1 MERQKKVLL
10 LANPSVQKAKRLRRR
25 VITSVPV
32 EVCMAKSRNMK
43 VVEDVKSR
51 LHMAVTLLVE
61 GDKEIQEVRE
71 LRVPKALPGYSGRK
85 LVGRSKAGGGTE
97 EKDEERAVR
106 RMEEVTNEVLTANPV
121 DSTTCGVLADEPL
134 QHANQS
140 WDCSQVENEQE
151 RAAMNWLMD
160 DEMMRHW
167 EDVGK
172 EEEELT
178 AKRSEGR
185 NFFKWKGCKVH
196 QNWSW
201 HIHEKKRKRR
211 EARRSRGR

>member
-1 MERQKKVLL
+1 MVQLL
-10 LANPSVQKAKRLRRR
+10 
-25 VITSVPV
+25 
-32 EVCMAKSRNMK
+32 
-43 VVEDVKSR
+43 
-51 LHMAVTLLVE
+51 
-61 GDKEIQEVRE
+61 
-71 LRVPKALPGYSGRK
+71 
-85 LVGRSKAGGGTE
+85 GRSKAGGGTE

-106 RMEEVTNEVLTANPV
+106 RMETEVTNEVLTANPV
-121 DSTTCGVLADEPL
+121 DSTTCGVLAEEPL
-134 QHANQS
+134 QHVNQS
-140 WDCSQVENEQE
+140 WDCSQVENGPE

-185 NFFKWKGCKVH
+185 IFFIWNGCKVQ

-201 HIHEKKRKRR
+201 RTHEIKKKRRQ
-211 EARRSRGR
+211 ARRSRGR